1 MDNKI
6 NLSQLAERLA
16 QEGGM
21 SKAAAEQFVK
31 YFFDIISQRVLVEG
45 LVKVKGLGTFKLIQM
60 EDRESVNVNTGE
72 RFTIE
77 GHQKISFVPDADL
90 KDRINKPF
98 AAFDTV
104 EISKEQAEALSRMDE
119 EEEQETAAPVAPAVP
134 EKPAAPEKPAEEPKK
149 SAKEKRL
156 EQKQAKKAEEAKM
169 KAQKQQEKK
178 EAAKVV
184 DTPTVKDITQKKGTR
199 CLLKVLIAILTMI
212 LVIGLVLFMLWPVVG
227 NSVLDIVE
235 KNLNKAKIEM
245 VSDSVKTVAPAE
257 VAPVKAVE
265 APAETKSAKPA
276 ESPAVKPAQ
285 PQQKPAEP
293 AVKPAE
299 TPARTEALT
308 AAKYPVIKLNSKDE
322 AKDLSEFTLADV
334 VNFSMEGV
342 LDTYTLKKGETL
354 TIVALNYYGSKK
366 LWPYIAK
373 YNNIKDPAR
382 LKAGTVVKVPVLKTK

>member
-31 YFFDIISQRVLVEG
+31 NFFDIISQRVLEEG

-72 RFTIE
+72 RFTID

-90 KDRINKPF
+90 KERINKPF

-104 EISKEQAEALSRMDE
+104 QISEDQAKELAKMDAETEQADS
-119 EEEQETAAPVAPAVP
+119 
-134 EKPAAPEKPAEEPKK
+134 APEDKKPVEEPKK

-156 EQKQAKKAEEAKM
+156 AQKQAKKAEEARKR
-169 KAQKQQEKK
+169 AQKQQEKDS
-178 EAAKVV
+178 EKVV
-184 DTPTVKDITQKKGTR
+184 DTPTVKEITQKKGTR
-199 CLLKVLIAILTMI
+199 FLLKFVIGLLSTV
-212 LVIGLVLFMLWPVVG
+212 LVIGLILFVMWPVIG

-235 KNLNKAKIEM
+235 KNLNKAKTEM
-245 VSDSVKTVAPAE
+245 VTDSLQNAAPAE
-257 VAPVKAVE
+257 VILPEKPAETPVE
-265 APAETKSAKPA
+265 APVAKPAETPSETQSAKPA

-285 PQQKPAEP
+285 PSQQPAAQPAAKTKQTQPQASVKYP
-293 AVKPAE
+293 AVK
-299 TPARTEALT
+299 
-308 AAKYPVIKLNSKDE
+308 LNSQDE
-322 AKDLSEFTLADV
+322 AKDLSEFTAADV
-334 VNFSMEGV
+334 VNFSIEG
-342 LDTYTLKKGETL
+342 LLTTHTLQKGETL
-354 TIVALNYYGSKK
+354 TVVALKYYGSKK

-373 YNNIKDPAR
+373 YNNISDPEKLQPGIVLR
-382 LKAGTVVKVPVLKTK
+382 VPVLRAK